1 MTPPV
6 LTAYD
11 WVPDPARG
19 LVRDLPVRWVLEEA
33 GRAYTVRAL
42 PQGRQKRAAHR
53 ALQPFGQ
60 VPTFEDGDLVL
71 FESGAIVL
79 HIAQSSDGLLP
90 IEPTARARAIQWM
103 FAALNS
109 VEPPIADFGMASL
122 FERDKPWCQERL
134 PLVRDRVAA
143 RLDDLAARLGDAD
156 WLDGGFTAG
165 DLMMVCAL
173 RPLRGSGL
181 LEAQPTLAAY
191 VARGEARSA
200 FQRALDAQLKGFTG
214 NPPPGWTA
222 MLETQEARA

>member
-11 WVPDPARG
+11 WVPDFARG
-19 LVRDLPVRWVLEEA
+19 LVRDLPVRWALEEA

-42 PQGRQKRAAHR
+42 PQGSQKGSTHR

-60 VPTFEDGDLVL
+60 VPTYQEGDLVL

-79 HIAQSSDGLLP
+79 HIAQSADRLLP
-90 IEPTARARAIQWM
+90 VEPTTRARAIQWM

-109 VEPPIADFGMASL
+109 VELPIADFGTASF
-122 FERDKPWCQERL
+122 FERDASWSQERL

-143 RLDDLAARLGDAD
+143 RLDDLATRLADAE
-156 WLDGGFTAG
+156 WLDGSFTAG
-165 DLMMVCAL
+165 DLMMVCVL

-181 LEAQPTLAAY
+181 LEAQPALAAY
-191 VARGEARSA
+191 VARGEARPA
-200 FQRALDAQLKGFTG
+200 FKRALDAQMQGFTG
-214 NPPPGWTA
+214 SPPTGWTA
-222 MLETQEARA
+222 MLQTQGEDA